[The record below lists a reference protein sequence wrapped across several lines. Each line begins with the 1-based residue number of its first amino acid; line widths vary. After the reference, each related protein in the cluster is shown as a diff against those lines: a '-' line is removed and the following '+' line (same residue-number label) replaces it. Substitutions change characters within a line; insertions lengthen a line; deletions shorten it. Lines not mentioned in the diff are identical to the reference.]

1 MYFRQ
6 KNFFP
11 PNKCFRQKY
20 FVACIQ
26 VPHVRLGWRRKLHR
40 LPEGYKLTHC
50 ATANEA
56 RKKRTARQAYV
67 RWFFACERENLPAL
81 RKCNA
86 SDFSIKSQ
94 KARFFDWKKLID
106 RIQWYLHNH
115 KDDSS
120 IPKTEQEAQV
130 QFDKAIDIH
139 YDIYVRNFHPASK
152 KRNRR
157 CKKTNAAVSTVVEEM
172 RLVQNT
178 LTRISLLIKHW
189 NAITSFQRVVKLK
202 YMHVK

>member
-1 MYFRQ
+1 MYTGSACTLGVANCTVCQRATSSHIVQLRTRQ
-6 KNFFP
+6 GKSE
-11 PNKCFRQKY
+11 RQ
-20 FVACIQ
+20 
-26 VPHVRLGWRRKLHR
+26 G
-40 LPEGYKLTHC
+40 
-50 ATANEA
+50 
-56 RKKRTARQAYV
+56 KRTYGG
-67 RWFFACERENLPAL
+67 FFACERENLPAL

-178 LTRISLLIKHW
+178 LTRISLLIKNW
-189 NAITSFQRVVKLK
+189 NAFTSFQRVVKLK